1 MVHLVV
7 EQGFHGVDDAFAA
20 GDGSP
25 QVLAGLVP
33 EDELGLASL
42 AVLEIVRVFV
52 ERLVCFGGGV
62 KNFGLLAIEK
72 TGDNQVA
79 VVLKRGDLFSGK
91 FARH

>member
-1 MVHLVV
+1 M
-7 EQGFHGVDDAFAA
+7 D
-20 GDGSP
+20 
-25 QVLAGLVP
+25 
-33 EDELGLASL
+33 
-42 AVLEIVRVFV
+42 RFV
-52 ERLVCFGGGV
+52 ERLVGLGGGV